1 MFDKFEI
8 VKEGIYY
15 TLYADGIHVSCGYLE
30 DLADTLTDFARDC
43 KDGHGGKDMLS
54 HDYLSEFF
62 TDYVTEHVINEF
74 CNLMED
80 TDTENC
86 GAYHFMRG
94 CAEPRLTMCEGS
106 DEVFLNFKLEGV
118 VICQLATRETRIYD
132 ITGLVST
139 LNGGNIR
146 ISAYESRPY

>member
-8 VKEGIYY
+8 VREVTYY
-15 TLYADGIHVSCGYLE
+15 TLYADGIAITWGYLE
-30 DLADTLTDFARDC
+30 DIADVLTDFARDC
-43 KDGHGGKDMLS
+43 KDGQGGKEMLS

-80 TDTENC
+80 TAEEKTT
-86 GAYHFMRG
+86 YHFMRG
-94 CAEPRLTMCEGS
+94 CAEPHLKLYDTS
-106 DEVFLNFKLEGV
+106 DEVFLNYKLEGV
-118 VICQLATRETRIYD
+118 VICNLDTRETKIYD